1 VMNPGTELCRESDL
15 ERLLPRVQ
23 IAALE
28 TAQS

>member
-1 VMNPGTELCRESDL
+1 MSPGTELCRDSDV

-28 TAQS
+28 PAQS